1 MAVIAAAYSFS
12 YGPLCWLVTAEL
24 FSAGVRVHPPTAVD
38 IDGFVIVT
46 EFSLRFHSSYLGCL
60 VTMIQC
66 TPAHVRLLPPLTHT
80 TKPQPAN
87 HAVGKAF
94 GAGWG
99 WHPVVILEREREG
112 EGESS

>member
-46 EFSLRFHSSYLGCL
+46 D
-60 VTMIQC
+60 
-66 TPAHVRLLPPLTHT
+66 
-80 TKPQPAN
+80 
-87 HAVGKAF
+87 
-94 GAGWG
+94 
-99 WHPVVILEREREG
+99 
-112 EGESS
+112 